1 MTIEF
6 TLPDMSCGH
15 CIRAATSA
23 VQRVDPAAQVTTD
36 RPARLLRIETS
47 LPRQD
52 FAAALAAEGY
62 PPAP

>member
-1 MTIEF
+1 VTLEF

-15 CIRAATSA
+15 CIRAVSST
-23 VQRVDPAAQVTTD
+23 VQRVDPAAQVVTD
-36 RPARLLRIETS
+36 LPARLLRIETS
-47 LPRQD
+47 FPRQD